1 MLTYAT
7 HRALDLTLYEVD
19 RWDWPAHQH
28 QFLELIYVLHGHGT
42 HTINQLSYAY
52 APGSLFLLTPADA
65 HAFTVEAPSRF
76 AILVVT
82 ELYAH
87 AVAGGPAAP
96 DAGIYQQLEYIFLN
110 HHPHNGEPVRQP
122 ADRAWVGQL
131 VYRLLAE
138 VAERPVRHEAVVAHL
153 VALLLHQVARAIQEN
168 NRPAGAGAPT
178 HGLAYDVSSYIQQ
191 HIYANERLRLD
202 ALAATFHQAKAT
214 LSQRFKEQTGG
225 TIKDYI
231 LRYKLNLVK
240 ARLQFSDRSVAQIAD
255 ELGFA
260 DESHLNKLFRQ
271 REGCTATAFRRQ
283 SRAPEA
289 DGKD

>member
-19 RWDWPAHQH
+19 QWDWPTHQH
-28 QFLELIYVLHGHGT
+28 QFLELVYVLDGHGT
-42 HTINQLSYAY
+42 HTINELRYAY

-65 HAFTVEAPSRF
+65 HAFAVAAPSRF

-87 AVAGGPAAP
+87 TVAPGP

-110 HHPHNGEPVRQP
+110 HRLHNGEPVRQP

-131 VYRLLAE
+131 VHRLLAE
-138 VAERPVRHEAVVAHL
+138 VADRPVRHEAVVAHL
-153 VALLLHQVARAIQEN
+153 VALLLHQVARAVQEN
-168 NRPAGAGAPT
+168 NRPTGASAPA

-202 ALAATFHQAKAT
+202 ALAAAFHHTKAT
-214 LSQRFKEQTGG
+214 LAQRFKEQTGG

-231 LRYKLNLVK
+231 LRYKLNLAK
-240 ARLQFSDRSVAQIAD
+240 ARLQFSDQSVAQIAD

-271 REGCTATAFRRQ
+271 REGLTATAFRRQ
-283 SRAPEA
+283 GRPALA
-289 DGKD
+289 DGSG